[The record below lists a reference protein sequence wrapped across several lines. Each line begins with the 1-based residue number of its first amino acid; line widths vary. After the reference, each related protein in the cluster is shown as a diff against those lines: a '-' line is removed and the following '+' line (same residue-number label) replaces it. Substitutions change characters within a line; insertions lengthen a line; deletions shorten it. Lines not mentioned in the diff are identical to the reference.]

1 MRTEFLKPS
10 STWIADKR
18 FDRFVGNSYP
28 PTGSTGIAEFG
39 AFEANLAEAIVLDRG
54 ADFLFS
60 KWGAEIGGEERC
72 SLISPRA
79 TLSKN
84 SRQKLRHRGFD
95 SPEVLR
101 GLNPPISEDH
111 NRRLGTGDRFR
122 LPETRTKMGRGIAAS
137 C

>member
-60 KWGAEIGGEERC
+60 KWGAEIGGEEP
-72 SLISPRA
+72 LFIDF
-79 TLSKN
+79 T
-84 SRQKLRHRGFD
+84 
-95 SPEVLR
+95 
-101 GLNPPISEDH
+101 
-111 NRRLGTGDRFR
+111 
-122 LPETRTKMGRGIAAS
+122 AS
-137 C
+137 NVVEQE